1 LSAKGNAM
9 NRSSVVLKVQIAN
22 GRLTDAAIDNSGR
35 LPKEG
40 ELVTFH
46 VYSNTMKAIILDMVM
61 QGQSYHI
68 AITDEKPRHGEWF
81 EAPMKGAKK
90 ITSV

>member
-1 LSAKGNAM
+1 M
-9 NRSSVVLKVQIAN
+9 NRSGVVFKVQIAN
-22 GRLTDAAIDNSGR
+22 GRLTDAAIENSGR

-46 VYSNTMKAIILDMVM
+46 VYSNTMKSRILDMVM

-68 AITDEKPRHGEWF
+68 AITDEKPKDGEWF
-81 EAPMKGAKK
+81 EEPMKGAKK
-90 ITSV
+90 ITSVQD

>member
-1 LSAKGNAM
+1 M
-9 NRSSVVLKVQIAN
+9 NRPSVVLKVQIAN
-22 GRLTDAAIDNSGR
+22 GRLTDAAIENSCR

-68 AITDEKPRHGEWF
+68 AITDEEPRHGEWF

-90 ITSV
+90 ITSVQDMSGV